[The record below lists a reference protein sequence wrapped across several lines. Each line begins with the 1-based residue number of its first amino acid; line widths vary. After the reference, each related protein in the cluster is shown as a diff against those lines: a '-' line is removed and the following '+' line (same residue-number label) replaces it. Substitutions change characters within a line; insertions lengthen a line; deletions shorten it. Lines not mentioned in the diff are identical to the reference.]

1 MIPRLSIRVDGIVFM
16 TRKSVPTSSYIL
28 RLSDLNSLQLIKP
41 LTAMTGLI
49 VTTVELDEVLPIKY
63 HSIMLLERMIN

>member
-1 MIPRLSIRVDGIVFM
+1 M
-16 TRKSVPTSSYIL
+16 PTSSYSH

-41 LTAMTGLI
+41 LTAKSGLI

>member
-1 MIPRLSIRVDGIVFM
+1 MILRIWTRVDGVVFI
-16 TRKSVPTSSYIL
+16 TWKSVPTSSYSP
-28 RLSDLNSLQLIKP
+28 RLSDLNSLQLMKP
-41 LTAMTGLI
+41 LTAMSGLI